1 VSKDANE
8 LLDKIS
14 LSFRK
19 RCKESTMIN
28 KPADITRP
36 ADLRRHDRG
45 TGPTRTHRP
54 VYKDFLPPCNNACP
68 AGENI
73 QAWLALVQAGHYKQ
87 AWQQIMKDNPMPAVH
102 GRVCYHPC
110 ETQCNRE
117 QHDGAVSI
125 HAVERFLGDMAFA
138 ENWKIEADFKP
149 SGKRV
154 LVIGAG
160 PSGLS
165 AAYHLT
171 RLGHKV
177 TIYEAGPIAGG
188 MMRFGIPA
196 YRLPRHE
203 LDLEIKRIEELGVD
217 IVLNRKVS
225 NLLTDKKEGL
235 FDAVFVA
242 VGAHLSKRIDIPAR
256 DASKMLDAVA
266 FLRDASAGN
275 PPKLGRKVAIYG
287 GGNTAMDAAR
297 TAKRLGAEE
306 ALIIYRRDREH
317 MPAHSFE
324 ADEAIEE
331 GVKINWL
338 RSIKEI
344 DGTSLTVEVMALD
357 ESGRPQPTGEHEI
370 LEADALILAVGQD
383 TDTGFLRQ
391 IPDIVFKSDGTVIVD
406 SEMQTGATG
415 IFAGG
420 DMVPSERT
428 VTAGVG
434 HGKKAARHIDA
445 WLRNTRYIPAPKHDP
460 IGYEKLHLWYLTD
473 AEQKKQEHIPAHQRT
488 ENFSEIVAGLN
499 TVDATFEAQRC
510 FSCGNCFECD
520 GCYAACP
527 ENAVIKLGPGN
538 RYRYDYDLC
547 TGCAVCFEQCP
558 CHAIEMIPE
567 NGE

>member
-1 VSKDANE
+1 
-8 LLDKIS
+8 
-14 LSFRK
+14 
-19 RCKESTMIN
+19 MIK

-36 ADLRRHDRG
+36 ADLQGHDQG
-45 TGPTRTHRP
+45 TGPVRSQYP

-73 QAWLALVQAGHYKQ
+73 QAWLALVQAGQYHQ
-87 AWQQIMKDNPMPAVH
+87 AWQILMQDNPMPSVH

-110 ETQCNRE
+110 EPQCNRE
-117 QHDGAVSI
+117 QLDGAVSI
-125 HAVERFLGDMAFA
+125 HAVERFLGDMALS
-138 ENWKIEADFKP
+138 ENWRIQPDAP
-149 SGKRV
+149 TSGKRV

-177 TIYEAGPIAGG
+177 VIHEAGQVAGG

-196 YRLPRHE
+196 YRLPREE
-203 LDLEIKRIEELGVD
+203 LEGEIKRIEALGVE
-217 IVLNRKVS
+217 IILNRKVK
-225 NLLTDKKEGL
+225 NLLADKTDGR

-242 VGAHLSKRIDIPAR
+242 VGAHLSKRVDIPAR
-256 DASKMLDAVA
+256 DASKMLGAVA
-266 FLRDASAGN
+266 FLRQVATGTA
-275 PPKLGRKVAIYG
+275 PKLGRRVAIYG

-306 ALIIYRRDREH
+306 ALIIYRRDRKH
-317 MPAHSFE
+317 MPAHTFE

-338 RSIKEI
+338 RTIKEI
-344 DGTSLTVEVMALD
+344 DKNSLKVEEMELD
-357 ESGRPQPTGEHEI
+357 KNGKPQPTGRYEA
-370 LEADALILAVGQD
+370 LEADTLILAIGQD
-383 TDTGFLRQ
+383 TDTGFLRE
-391 IPDIVFKSDGTVIVD
+391 IPAVEFKSDGTIIVD
-406 SEMQTGATG
+406 TGMQTGAAG

-428 VTAGVG
+428 VTIAVG

-445 WLRNTRYIPAPKHDP
+445 WLKGERYNPAPKHD
-460 IGYEKLHLWYLTD
+460 IVHYEQLHNWYDTD
-473 AEQKKQEHIPAHQRT
+473 ADQKVPKQLTRRQRT
-488 ENFSEIVAGLN
+488 ENFTEIVSGLN
-499 TVDATFEAQRC
+499 SCDATFEAQRC

-520 GCYAACP
+520 GCYSVCP
-527 ENAVIKLGPGN
+527 EQAIIKLGPGN

-547 TGCAVCFEQCP
+547 TGCAVCYEQCP
-558 CHAIEMIPE
+558 CYAIEMEPE
-567 NGE
+567 RKLKL